1 MHLLFLILVLLIQ
14 HSVVTSFFITKNSET
29 TTSYKVEEDKDIFI
43 VGGTIANDTE
53 LNFLA
58 RIEVKVKVN
67 NKEYKTHC
75 GGSIISKVRPNR
87 FIYLFIW

>member
-1 MHLLFLILVLLIQ
+1 MQ
-14 HSVVTSFFITKNSET
+14 HSVVLSSLISKNSKT
-29 TTSYKVEEDKDIFI
+29 RTSYKVEEDKDIFI

-75 GGSIISKVRPNR
+75 GGSIISKVRPSR
-87 FIYLFIW
+87 YIY